1 MASSALAAIRLVSFA
16 LIFLLAGLWIGARYL
31 NQSVTPPPVPS
42 APLVERLPA
51 ITLGDMDEQPR
62 SLTEWSG
69 QSLLINFWATWC
81 APCREE
87 MPLLQTLHEEK
98 RDQAFEVIG
107 IAADRLP
114 DVERFITETGVTYPQ
129 LVGQQEAL
137 DVAESFGP
145 EIVGLPFSVFVGP
158 AGEVLGLRTGA
169 LDPDELRDIVEA
181 MDAFAAGQA
190 SLADTRATLAD
201 G

>member
-1 MASSALAAIRLVSFA
+1 MSSTTLAAIRLVSFA
-16 LIFLLAGLWIGARYL
+16 LIFLLAGLWFGARL
-31 NQSVTPPPVPS
+31 INQSATPPPVPS
-42 APLVERLPA
+42 APLVEQLPA
-51 ITLGDMDEQPR
+51 ITLGDLNEQPR
-62 SLTEWSG
+62 SITEWSG

-87 MPLLQTLHEEK
+87 MPLLQSLHEER
-98 RDQAFEVIG
+98 RDQPFEVIG

-145 EIVGLPFSVFVGP
+145 EVLGLPFSVFVGP

-169 LDPDELRDIVEA
+169 LDPEELRDILA
-181 MDAFAAGQA
+181 TMDAFAAGEA
-190 SLADTRATLAD
+190 SLADTRARLAD

>member
-1 MASSALAAIRLVSFA
+1 MSPTTLATIRLVSFA
-16 LIFLLAGLWIGARYL
+16 LIFLLAGLWFGARL
-31 NQSVTPPPVPS
+31 INQSAAPPPIPTT
-42 APLVERLPA
+42 PLVEQLPA
-51 ITLGDMDEQPR
+51 ITLGDLDEQPR
-62 SLTEWSG
+62 SLTEWAG

-87 MPLLQTLHEEK
+87 MPLLQRLHEEK
-98 RDQAFEVIG
+98 RDEPFEVIG

-129 LVGQQEAL
+129 LVGQQDAM
-137 DVAESFGP
+137 DAADAFGP
-145 EIVGLPFSVFVGP
+145 ELIGLPFSVFVGP

-169 LDPDELRDIVEA
+169 LDPDELREIVAA
-181 MDAFAAGQA
+181 MEAFAAGRA
-190 SLADTRATLAD
+190 SLADTRARLAE